1 MPVADRAEEPAA
13 WSKLRDFPVF
23 RVLTFT
29 FTLSAFLLFCEKS
42 KVAAHEVCSMRY
54 VEGKAQHHNDS
65 VFGFAPV
72 MESIVIVGV
81 VCRNISETAKMATEM
96 TCNTT
101 MTVDENS
108 IGRIGLKRQ
117 AIATKATTHQYLR
130 RVAAWT
136 TTRAAPSVITKLK

>member
-29 FTLSAFLLFCEKS
+29 FTLSAFLLFCGKS
-42 KVAAHEVCSMRY
+42 KVAAHEVCR
-54 VEGKAQHHNDS
+54 GKAQHHNDS

-136 TTRAAPSVITKLK
+136 TTRAAPSVITKFK